1 MQRRYR
7 YRFYPDLSQQAALAR
22 AFGCARVV
30 FNDGLRLR
38 QDAYAA
44 GLPYIKDVDVQRAVI
59 TQAKRT
65 PERAWLTEV
74 SSVALVQSVNDLH
87 RAYRNYF
94 NDLARVKAARA
105 RGEKAKLRVR
115 TWTCAACGAA
125 HDRDINAA
133 RNILAA
139 GRAVT
144 ACGPGV
150 RPPARAAVGD
160 EAGTTRDAAA

>member
-38 QDAYAA
+38 LRLRQDAYAA
-44 GLPYIKDVDVQRAVI
+44 GLPYSKDVDVQRAVI

-105 RGEKAKLRVR
+105 RGE
-115 TWTCAACGAA
+115 
-125 HDRDINAA
+125 
-133 RNILAA
+133 
-139 GRAVT
+139 
-144 ACGPGV
+144 
-150 RPPARAAVGD
+150 
-160 EAGTTRDAAA
+160 

>member
-1 MQRRYR
+1 M
-7 YRFYPDLSQQAALAR
+7 
-22 AFGCARVV
+22 V

-94 NDLARVKAARA
+94 NDLARVKAA
-105 RGEKAKLRVR
+105 GP
-115 TWTCAACGAA
+115 
-125 HDRDINAA
+125 AA
-133 RNILAA
+133 R
-139 GRAVT
+139 RPS
-144 ACGPGV
+144 CGCV
-150 RPPARAAVGD
+150 SRSSRPS
-160 EAGTTRDAAA
+160 TTIRRSG